1 MAGPQ
6 LRVYLRERCILNPEP
21 VPMAGAA
28 AIPFLGLFVPK
39 LIELA
44 IGGVATL
51 LRKAG
56 KDETV
61 SVGGREC
68 ADLYVADG
76 NQVLRPN
83 PKLGCII
90 GIAGTFDE
98 PKADAAPS
106 DDPVVRRLEA
116 EGLVPIGA
124 KIDVIVEAA
133 IKPTRDQ
140 TAFFLD
146 TRHFSVRDFIGER
159 GKSER
164 AFVMTLSVTAPGAT
178 ADGDAIA
185 IGTIDLG
192 RLKRNADLVL
202 PGAAP
207 GAYPRFRSN
216 LMPWGQISKA
226 SRTAYDADVT
236 AGTAAGKSYMPVTF
250 ELTVSETA
258 DGNALLLALGELLD
272 GAKKEAA
279 AEASKLVLPDER
291 ARAEADRDAAA
302 EELYEAE
309 LSAEVAVRKAQRAYA
324 AGSGADKPV
333 LRAELEAARRK
344 WQRQIALR
352 EAAGLPARD
361 PVPES

>member
-1 MAGPQ
+1 MEGPQ

-216 LMPWGQISKA
+216 LMPWGQILEGVTDSLRRRCHGGYGRREELHA
-226 SRTAYDADVT
+226 GDVRADRV
-236 AGTAAGKSYMPVTF
+236 GDRRRKR
-250 ELTVSETA
+250 
-258 DGNALLLALGELLD
+258 
-272 GAKKEAA
+272 AA
-279 AEASKLVLPDER
+279 AR
-291 ARAEADRDAAA
+291 ARRAARRREEGSCGRGEQADSSGRTCEGRGRARGGRRAVVRSRLAA
-302 EELYEAE
+302 E
-309 LSAEVAVRKAQRAYA
+309 VDVRKAQRAYD
-324 AGSGADKPV
+324 AGSDADKPV

-344 WQRQIALR
+344 LQRRTRLR
-352 EAAGLPARD
+352 EAAGLPPRD
-361 PVPES
+361 PIPSS